1 MDYEGVVRLI
11 AAVID
16 QAAWD
21 LAQAIE
27 CGKPQYQAA
36 LFLETCASDGSGSAA
51 VRRIR
56 QSRKHRQRIIRAY
69 RGLNC
74 AKAQTIAA
82 ERRNARGLA
91 V

>member
-27 CGKPQYQAA
+27 HGTPQYQAV
-36 LFLETCASDGSGSAA
+36 LFLETCCSDGSGTRA
-51 VRRIR
+51 VRRI
-56 QSRKHRQRIIRAY
+56 QNDPEHRRRVIAAY
-69 RGLNC
+69 RGLNN
-74 AKAQTIAA
+74 ARAQTIAA
-82 ERRNARGLA
+82 ERRNAQGRA
-91 V
+91 